1 MEYREDLARFN
12 SQPNQLILS
21 SVVIPENSLLQS
33 KTLEDSQETKLGAQ
47 NFGKIRDSHKLIFED
62 PINMKEVE
70 SEEKE
75 KDQRSEAERE
85 PIEEDSIPGVKGKS
99 KHPRELIIDSKV
111 SFGGSEPT
119 FGESHFEN
127 LEEESYSV
135 KPVNLF
141 QMESIEEQDSE
152 ERKYKS
158 HGRQERDSNGSRR
171 ETKTTFG
178 IKESESFSQKR
189 TKFSSK
195 EDDAQ
200 RNTEH
205 MKRKFKNIK
214 RREKGQTYNSLIQSN
229 ERALNEI
236 IKAHDLKIEESLG
249 PLETPSKIAKN
260 EDFIGRKL
268 RESGVAREGLG
279 IIPEIH
285 TDSGNKLHFQNS
297 NRKED
302 SKSSKQRTELRNE
315 QIQGISSGQNKGNVF
330 YQAETED
337 LREFASGSSK
347 SEMEVGTTNTYNI
360 KILFYLKK

>member
-33 KTLEDSQETKLGAQ
+33 KTLEDIQETKPRAQ
-47 NFGKIRDSHKLIFED
+47 NFRKIRDSHKLIFED
-62 PINMKEVE
+62 PIKMKEVQ

-75 KDQRSEAERE
+75 KPQRSKADRD
-85 PIEEDSIPGVKGKS
+85 PIEQDSILGIKGKS

-127 LEEESYSV
+127 LEEEIHSV

-141 QMESIEEQDSE
+141 QMESIEEQDSA

-158 HGRQERDSNGSRR
+158 QGRQERDSNGSRP
-171 ETKTTFG
+171 ETKTNFG
-178 IKESESFSQKR
+178 IKDSESFNQKA
-189 TKFSSK
+189 TKLSSK
-195 EDDAQ
+195 EDEAH
-200 RNTEH
+200 RNSQH
-205 MKRKFKNIK
+205 IKREFKNIQK
-214 RREKGQTYNSLIQSN
+214 RENGQTYNSLIQSN
-229 ERALNEI
+229 ERALHEI

-249 PLETPSKIAKN
+249 PLETPSKMENN

-268 RESGVAREGLG
+268 RESGVARDGLG

-297 NRKED
+297 NRKQN
-302 SKSSKQRTELRNE
+302 SKISKQRTELTNE
-315 QIQGISSGQNKGNVF
+315 QLQGISSGQNKGNVF
-330 YQAETED
+330 YQAETGD

-347 SEMEVGTTNTYNI
+347 SEMEVSALQNI
-360 KILFYLKK
+360 IIFRFHFI